1 MIKPYLRDMI
11 NDHKT
16 TESGECKIQL
26 NMPINFISFRDAGK
40 TRTNNI
46 LSDNKEIM
54 SGTEYH

>member
-1 MIKPYLRDMI
+1 MI

-16 TESGECKIQL
+16 TDSGECKIQL